1 MQRRDVIAGFAAL
14 LLAPQWSSA
23 QQSQGK
29 IPRVGILTAEESE
42 RAPKFDAF
50 RAGLRDLGY
59 IEGRN
64 IILEFRFLAGD
75 LSRVPQLA
83 VELVALPV
91 DVIVAEG
98 TGIYALDP
106 SGRVPVVS
114 PVIMSP
120 VERGFAQS
128 LAHPGG
134 NITGFTLM
142 HAELNGKR
150 LDLLRSAFP
159 HITTVI
165 ALVNPANQNSKLA
178 FEQTD
183 TASRSMGL
191 ASVRRVEARNVAA
204 LRELR
209 PPVFSGA
216 DAVVIIP
223 DGMFYAYRRDVVGLI
238 NAARLPAIYPERE
251 YADDGGLIAYGT
263 NVSDN
268 FRRAADYVDRILK
281 GAKPGDLPIQEPVK
295 FDFIVNLKTSHQL
308 GLTIPPLILG
318 RADEVIE

>member
-1 MQRRDVIAGFAAL
+1 MA
-14 LLAPQWSSA
+14 SA
-23 QQSQGK
+23 QQASAR

-50 RAGLRDLGY
+50 RTALRDLGY
-59 IEGRN
+59 VEGRN

-83 VELVALPV
+83 AELVALPV
-91 DVIVAEG
+91 DLIVAEG
-98 TGIYALDP
+98 TGTYALDP
-106 SGRVPVVS
+106 NGRTPVVS

-128 LAHPGG
+128 FAHPGG

-183 TASRSMGL
+183 TAARSMGL
-191 ASVRRVEARNVAA
+191 ASVRRVEAGNTAA

-209 PPVFSGA
+209 PATFSGA

-223 DGMFYAYRRDVVGLI
+223 DGMFYAYRRDVVALI
-238 NAARLPAIYPERE
+238 NAARLPTIYPERE
-251 YADDGGLIAYGT
+251 YADEGGLMAYGA
-263 NVSDN
+263 NVPDN
-268 FRRAADYVDRILK
+268 FRRAASYVDRILK
-281 GAKPGDLPIQEPVK
+281 GTSPADLPIQEPVR
-295 FDFIVNLKTSHQL
+295 FDFAVNLKTAREL